1 MLKHLVIACLWAA
14 LPCVANAS
22 GLPAY
27 PFIHAGGVGSVS
39 VMPDLGQIDFE
50 IAAQDADPALAV
62 QVVEMR
68 AAEIRALLEEQGI
81 GLDAAEFRDV
91 RKDMRTTDAGL
102 VYDVRCGVKLTVS
115 DLAKWRLLVA
125 PLLDKPNLDGF
136 MTVFDTS
143 ERTRIEL
150 ELMQDAVKSARRKA
164 EGMAAAFGRKL
175 GAVNAVS
182 SGELKNL
189 TRAMNLAPLDYGR
202 YSGGKQTETGRA
214 ELLAINALKLVQPVE
229 VIFRIR

>member
-1 MLKHLVIACLWAA
+1 MFKHLVLACLWAA
-14 LPCVANAS
+14 LPCAASAS
-22 GLPAY
+22 GLPSY
-27 PFIHAGGVGSVS
+27 PFIHASGFGSAT

-50 IAAQDADPALAV
+50 IAARDADPALAV
-62 QVVEMR
+62 QVVETR
-68 AAEIRALLEEQGI
+68 AAEIRALLDEQGI
-81 GLDAAEFRDV
+81 GPDAAEFRDL
-91 RKDMRTTDAGL
+91 RKDMRNTDAGL
-102 VYDVRCGVKLTVS
+102 VYDVRCGVKLTVR
-115 DLAKWRLLVA
+115 DLAKWRLVVA

-143 ERTRIEL
+143 ERARIEL

-189 TRAMNLAPLDYGR
+189 TRAMNLAPSDYGR

-214 ELLAINALKLVQPVE
+214 ELLAINALKLAQPVE

>member
-1 MLKHLVIACLWAA
+1 MFKHLAIACLWVA
-14 LPCVANAS
+14 LPMTAHAS
-22 GLPAY
+22 GLPSY
-27 PFIHAGGVGSVS
+27 PFIHASGSGS
-39 VMPDLGQIDFE
+39 ATVMPDLGQIDFE
-50 IAAQDADPALAV
+50 IVAQDADPALAV
-62 QVVEMR
+62 RVVEER
-68 AAEIRALLEEQGI
+68 AAEIRALLQEQGV
-81 GLDAAEFRDV
+81 GLEAAEFRDV
-91 RKDMRTTDAGL
+91 RKDMRTTDAGVL
-102 VYDVRCGVKLTVS
+102 YDVRCSVKLTVR
-115 DLAKWRLLVA
+115 DLAKWRLVIA

-143 ERTRIEL
+143 DRARIEL

-189 TRAMNLAPLDYGR
+189 TRAMNLAPSDAGR
-202 YSGGKQTETGRA
+202 YSGGEQTETGRA
-214 ELLAINALKLVQPVE
+214 ELLAINALKLAQPVD

>member
-1 MLKHLVIACLWAA
+1 MFKQLVIACLWAV
-14 LPCVANAS
+14 LPCAASAS
-22 GLPAY
+22 GLPSY
-27 PFIHAGGVGSVS
+27 PFIHASGSGSVT

-50 IAAQDADPALAV
+50 ITARDADPALAV
-62 QVVEMR
+62 QLVETR
-68 AAEIRALLEEQGI
+68 AAEIRVLLEQQGVA
-81 GLDAAEFRDV
+81 LDAAEFRDL
-91 RKDMRTTDAGL
+91 RKDMRTTDSGV
-102 VYDVRCGVKLTVS
+102 VYEVRCAVRLTLRE
-115 DLAKWRLLVA
+115 LAKWPLVVA

-136 MTVFDTS
+136 MTVFDTTD
-143 ERTRIEL
+143 RARIEI

-189 TRAMNLAPLDYGR
+189 TRAMNLAPSDYGR
-202 YSGGKQTETGRA
+202 NEGGKQAETGRA
-214 ELLAINALKLVQPVE
+214 ELLAITALKLAQPVD